1 MTCLLPTLGFCHTH
15 RQVCSSWL
23 PPSLRIKTQ
32 NPLNFDWSMPDL
44 EQTAV
49 ATDFFVI
56 KLFIRNTPGL
66 VFNYA
71 APIMYQFMLDQ
82 PLTIDI
88 IIIPIVCS
96 SAVCFRHVY
105 YALCKQNKRSE
116 LQTFGTCLASDLH

>member
-1 MTCLLPTLGFCHTH
+1 
-15 RQVCSSWL
+15 
-23 PPSLRIKTQ
+23 
-32 NPLNFDWSMPDL
+32 MPDL

-71 APIMYQFMLDQ
+71 APNMYQFMLDQ

-96 SAVCFRHVY
+96 SAVCFRHMY
-105 YALCKQNKRSE
+105 YALCKRSE
-116 LQTFGTCLASDLH
+116 LQTFDTCLASDLH